1 MKTLI
6 KKTLL
11 VLMVAFIAVFTLGV
25 SSKVKAAEVIASVD
39 FTAKSAKHTSYTDIW
54 KYGDWTVSG
63 GANNDGGWT
72 YVKMG
77 GKKDNLAKYNN
88 IYIASPKV
96 ASAAS
101 QVTVNVVSGSG
112 ATSSRKA
119 TMGLYVYSDSAYSN
133 QIDYIG
139 EKAVKST
146 AELFTFEPSNGVSW
160 PENSYFKVVFTCTN
174 TTTTNGIVWLDN
186 VSIYDYNAGDA
197 LLPSIELAGDNFTE
211 VDDVVTLTPTTAN
224 LTNAL
229 VWTSSNTNVATVDQ
243 SGNVTA
249 KSFGKTTITAAADGV
264 EDSIEFTVYPT
275 DDDEITIAQALTICD
290 WVGTAECAFTYSVT
304 GVVET
309 INTAYSEQHNNI
321 TVTVTDGTNSIQAY
335 RMVGGSDLAEGDKI
349 TITGILTKYSGNT
362 SQFTTGATYV
372 AVQDSDIVADAKVA
386 LTGVNAYM
394 TMAYKYTVEKVSAP
408 SLYKIVANELG
419 YENGVAVESLNNG
432 VVTLTFDKGEN
443 SNAPKYYTTGEAIRC
458 YGGNS
463 ITFSSSVNI
472 TKIELTFASGEGT
485 NAITVDSGTYADG
498 IWTGSSTNVV
508 LTIGGTTGHRRIA
521 TITVSYEGG
530 SDLITDAYSDVEFRI
545 RCGVDSTLADIE
557 GIQKYGIR
565 VVANGTTK
573 DYAWNE
579 TDGIYSSDD
588 SKLFV
593 TISLGDVLNKKERL
607 TTEFTVCAYVVIDG
621 VTYISEN
628 TKTYSI
634 ASMVTEYYEVEG
646 ISEVAD
652 LYNRITSDLI

>member
-1 MKTLI
+1 MKTLF

-25 SSKVKAAEVIASVD
+25 SSKVKAAEEVYKTLYFDANTMQTSISAYDKTWNNVCNSDTWSIVNANNNQKKWTYIKFGRKNVASVGSINTSFAIDKAVTKVVMTVDSLTVSKINSLKLYVCTDSSFSNVSETVTATAASGAVTFTVNNPIENAYYKLEFDCASGSSNGLITVSKVEYYVATSAPMVTVTGDSFTEQDDVVQLTANLSNISGTVAWSSSDENIASVD
-39 FTAKSAKHTSYTDIW
+39 Q
-54 KYGDWTVSG
+54 
-63 GANNDGGWT
+63 N
-72 YVKMG
+72 
-77 GKKDNLAKYNN
+77 
-88 IYIASPKV
+88 
-96 ASAAS
+96 
-101 QVTVNVVSGSG
+101 
-112 ATSSRKA
+112 
-119 TMGLYVYSDSAYSN
+119 
-133 QIDYIG
+133 
-139 EKAVKST
+139 
-146 AELFTFEPSNGVSW
+146 
-160 PENSYFKVVFTCTN
+160 
-174 TTTTNGIVWLDN
+174 
-186 VSIYDYNAGDA
+186 
-197 LLPSIELAGDNFTE
+197 
-211 VDDVVTLTPTTAN
+211 
-224 LTNAL
+224 
-229 VWTSSNTNVATVDQ
+229 
-243 SGNVTA
+243 GNVTA
-249 KSFGKTTITAAADGV
+249 KAFGQTTITANCSGTIG
-264 EDSIEFTVYPT
+264 SLLFTVYPT
-275 DDDEITIAQALTICD
+275 DGTELTIAEALQVCEYTD
-290 WVGTAECAFTYSVT
+290 TTECAFTYSVV
-304 GVVET
+304 GT
-309 INTAYSEQHNNI
+309 IESIDTAYDSSYGNI
-321 TVTVTDGTNSIQAY
+321 TVTITDGTDSIKAF
-335 RMVGGSDLAEGDKI
+335 RMAGGEELIVGDKI
-349 TITGILTKYSGNT
+349 KVTGTLVNYYGNT
-362 SQFTTGATYV
+362 PEFIQGCTYV
-372 AVQDSDIVADAKVA
+372 AVQDGDIVADAKEA

-579 TDGIYSSDD
+579 TDGIYGSDD